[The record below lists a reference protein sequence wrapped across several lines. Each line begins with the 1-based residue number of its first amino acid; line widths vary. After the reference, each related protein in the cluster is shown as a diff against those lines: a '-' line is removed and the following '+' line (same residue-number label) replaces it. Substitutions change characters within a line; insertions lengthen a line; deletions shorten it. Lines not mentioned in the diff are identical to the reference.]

1 MAPRPNWPT
10 RAAWGLV
17 AAVVAVIVSSDAWAP
32 RLKPAAATRP
42 VDAADIRSPQ
52 LKFIAR
58 YAMSLRDLIT
68 PAQRADLLSRV
79 DASARHKVDRLRAS
93 IVIGEFEGPA
103 AALARLQSLR
113 SSEDGPQFTTDVV
126 DLQLLYRDGAEF
138 LRPGQ
143 AVRLVQRHGWFA
155 ELALTRDSDPS
166 DPRRK
171 ALLDDAR
178 RTLMVA
184 MVASGLGLVAL
195 AIGLALFILAIIL
208 FRNGTLRRVYQ
219 PAPAAGP
226 YAEAFALSI
235 TAMIA
240 LSIVG
245 ALLFPSRSLNTN
257 WLTLLLLPAAALYL
271 RLRGGSW
278 ADIFTGLGWRR
289 GRGIFRE
296 GAAGLL
302 GHIAGL
308 PVVVLAMLVTWLL
321 INLTGNNPTH
331 PVQDMPLDSGWDLL
345 RLFLLASVLAPL
357 VEETLFRGALFHHLR
372 ARFGWWI
379 SAGIVSLIFAAI
391 HPQGW
396 VAIPVLGTLAMVF
409 AALRE
414 WRGSLIAPVAAH
426 ALNNGVMVLLMWFLF
441 R

>member
-1 MAPRPNWPT
+1 MPPRPNWPT
-10 RAAWGLV
+10 LAAWGLI
-17 AAVVAVIVSSDAWAP
+17 AVVVGLIVSSDAWAP

-42 VDAADIRSPQ
+42 VDAAEIKSPQ
-52 LKFIAR
+52 LKFLAR
-58 YAMSLRDLIT
+58 YAMALRELMT

-79 DASARHKVDRLRAS
+79 DASARHKVDRLRAA

-113 SSEDGPQFTTDVV
+113 SSEDGPQFTADIT
-126 DLQLLYRDGAEF
+126 DLQLLYRDGAES
-138 LRPGQ
+138 LRPSQ
-143 AVRLVQRHGWFA
+143 SRRLVDRHGFFA

-171 ALLDDAR
+171 TLLDDAR
-178 RTLMVA
+178 RTLMAA
-184 MVASGLGLVAL
+184 MAASGLGLLFL
-195 AIGLALFILAIIL
+195 AVGLALFILAIIL
-208 FRNGTLRRVYQ
+208 FRNGTLRRAYQ
-219 PAPAAGP
+219 PAPNAGP
-226 YAEAFALSI
+226 YAEAFALCLA
-235 TAMIA
+235 AMIG
-240 LSIVG
+240 LSLVG
-245 ALLFPSRSLNTN
+245 ALLFPSRSLNAN
-257 WLTLLLLPAAALYL
+257 WLTLLFLPAAAFYL

-278 ADIFTGLGWRR
+278 SDIFTALGWRR
-289 GRGIFRE
+289 GHGVFRE
-296 GAAGLL
+296 IAAGLI

-414 WRGSLIAPVAAH
+414 WRGSLIAPIAAH
-426 ALNNGVMVLLMWFLF
+426 ALNNGVMVLLMWCLF